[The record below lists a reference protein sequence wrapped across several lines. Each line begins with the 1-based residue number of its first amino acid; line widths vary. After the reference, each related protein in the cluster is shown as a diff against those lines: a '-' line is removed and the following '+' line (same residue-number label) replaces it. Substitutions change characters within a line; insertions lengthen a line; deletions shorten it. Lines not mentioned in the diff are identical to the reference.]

1 MSAMHILSPPQ
12 FSVFV
17 LSISSLMVVWGN
29 LKVMRID
36 AYIISSSIFCICP
49 FYFFSHGSLGQF
61 EGYADLWVIAL
72 WVDLMGD
79 GNHGLR

>member
-1 MSAMHILSPPQ
+1 MYMSAMHILSPPQ

-17 LSISSLMVVWGN
+17 LSISSLMVVG
-29 LKVMRID
+29 
-36 AYIISSSIFCICP
+36 AIFCICP